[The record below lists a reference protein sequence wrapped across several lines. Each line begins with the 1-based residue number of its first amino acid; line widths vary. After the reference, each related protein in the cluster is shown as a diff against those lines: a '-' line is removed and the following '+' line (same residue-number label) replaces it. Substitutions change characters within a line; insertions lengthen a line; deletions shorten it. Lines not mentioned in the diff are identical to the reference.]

1 MKIALM
7 VLLVV
12 ALIAIAVVITL
23 AITGGFDSEETP
35 TLTPTSTLI
44 PTQTPMPTH
53 TPVQN
58 STSALTPTPPP
69 TPTYEPGVIYVT
81 AEKLCLDYNTNAIA
95 ADATYKGNILEVS
108 WVVDGIGRDILN
120 NNKAYLRMN
129 CGWITDVWCYFD
141 KAYESQLVPVHE
153 GDLVSVR
160 GECTGK
166 NIIKRITLWHCTSV
180 EFLIS
185 E

>member
-1 MKIALM
+1 MKTAVV
-7 VLLVV
+7 VLLVIV
-12 ALIAIAVVITL
+12 LIAIAVVITL
-23 AITGGFDSEETP
+23 AVTGGFDSEATP
-35 TLTPTSTLI
+35 TATPTTTLTPTSTPPYT
-44 PTQTPMPTH
+44 PT
-53 TPVQN
+53 QN
-58 STSALTPTPPP
+58 STPAPTPTPSP
-69 TPTYEPGVIYVT
+69 TPTDEPGVIYVT
-81 AEKLCLDYNTNAIA
+81 AEKLCYDYNTNAIA

-141 KAYESQLVPVHE
+141 EAYESLLVPVHE